1 MDNGSD
7 EVEGWIGSG
16 VTTAIEPWLT
26 VPDGR
31 VASDFSSDAF
41 GAVRANRLDD
51 DDGDR
56 SSRSPRSTGGRRL

>member
-1 MDNGSD
+1 MDPMRSRDGSIRCD
-7 EVEGWIGSG
+7 HRDR
-16 VTTAIEPWLT
+16 TRLT

-51 DDGDR
+51 DDDGDR